1 MTAKDIKR
9 QDVIHGM
16 AVQFD
21 ICFAK
26 YYRLFVN
33 IISAFLGRCMVL
45 PHSKYGKTQKHR
57 YRKYS
62 IFSLYLSEND
72 WIETLSVLLQN

>member
-21 ICFAK
+21 ICIAK

-33 IISAFLGRCMVL
+33 IISAFLGRWFCLTVSMVE
-45 PHSKYGKTQKHR
+45 SKNIVIV
-57 YRKYS
+57 S
-62 IFSLYLSEND
+62 IQSFPY
-72 WIETLSVLLQN
+72 I

>member
-21 ICFAK
+21 VCFAK

-33 IISAFLGRCMVL
+33 IISAFLGRWFCLTVSMVK
-45 PHSKYGKTQKHR
+45 SKNIVIV
-57 YRKYS
+57 S
-62 IFSLYLSEND
+62 IQSFPY
-72 WIETLSVLLQN
+72 I